1 MNLSFYLKKLK
12 GLDLSRF
19 TETAKRV
26 SSITGRP
33 WRAVLL
39 DIFYCTVRYGSGHVD
54 YEAFRMYEKNSK
66 QRNEILTVGKNNKLY
81 KQFND
86 LRYINYFESKAMFN
100 KKFNAYVKRDW
111 MLVGEGIMYG
121 QTQGTALPEE
131 ARVEGRGSEAFR
143 EFLKDKEYIIA
154 KPLGL
159 SCGTGIEKIKVSDW
173 DVNELYEHL
182 VKDSKPLVEEVVRQH
197 PTMDLLCSTSV
208 NTIRVITILKD
219 GEARIVAGGI
229 RMGQNGIF
237 VDNFNA
243 GGIGVVYDLK
253 TGVVISDGYD
263 KQRRVYKT
271 VPESGVTL
279 KGFQIPLWDEVVSLV
294 KEASLVVPQVGY
306 VGWDVAISADRG
318 PLLIEGNSYP
328 GQDNAQEPDL
338 DAGTYSSIMRILYE
352 G

>member
-19 TETAKRV
+19 TQTAKRV
-26 SSITGRP
+26 SAITGKP

-39 DIFYCTVRYGSGHVD
+39 DIYFCTLKYGSGHVD

-66 QRNEILTVGKNNKLY
+66 QRAEILTVGKNNKLY

-86 LRYINYFESKAMFN
+86 PRYINYFESKAMFN
-100 KKFNAYVKRDW
+100 KKFSDFIKRDW
-111 MLVGEGIMYG
+111 MLVGEGVMYG
-121 QTQGTALPEE
+121 ETQGTALPPE
-131 ARVEGRGSEAFR
+131 ARVEGKGLDDFKAFIS
-143 EFLKDKEYIIA
+143 DNEYIIA

-173 DVNELYEHL
+173 DPEKLYDHL
-182 VKDSKPLVEEVVRQH
+182 VMDSKPLVEEVVKQH
-197 PTMDLLCSTSV
+197 ETMDLLCSTSV
-208 NTIRVITILKD
+208 NTIRVITILKGD
-219 GEARIVAGGI
+219 VVKIVAGGI

-243 GGIGVVYDLK
+243 GGIGVVYDLN

-263 KQRRVYKT
+263 KKRGVYKT
-271 VPESGVTL
+271 VPESGITL
-279 KGFQIPLWDEVVSLV
+279 KGFQIPLWDQIVQLV
-294 KEASLVVPQVGY
+294 DDAARVVPQVGY
-306 VGWDVAISADRG
+306 VGWDVAVSADKG

-338 DAGTYSSIMRILYE
+338 DAGTYGSIMRILYE

>member
-1 MNLSFYLKKLK
+1 MNLTFYLKKLK

-19 TETAKRV
+19 TATAKRV
-26 SSITGRP
+26 SALTGKP
-33 WRAVLL
+33 WRIILL
-39 DIFYCTVRYGSGHVD
+39 DIYFCTLKYGSGHVD

-66 QRNEILTVGKNNKLY
+66 QRDEILTVGKNNKLY

-100 KKFNAYVKRDW
+100 KKFNEFIKRDW

-121 QTQGTALPEE
+121 ETEGTALPPE
-131 ARVEGRGSEAFR
+131 ARVEGQGIDAFR
-143 EFLKDKEYIIA
+143 EFVKDKEYIIA

-159 SCGTGIEKIKVSDW
+159 SCGAGIEKIKLADC
-173 DVNELYEHL
+173 DVVDIYNHL
-182 VKDSKPLVEEVVRQH
+182 VNDSKPLVEEVVKQH
-197 PTMDLLCSTSV
+197 PTMDLLSSSSV

-219 GEARIVAGGI
+219 GDAKLVAGGI
-229 RMGQNGIF
+229 RMSQNGIF

-243 GGIGVVYDLK
+243 GGIGVVFDVK

-263 KQRRVYKT
+263 KIRGVYKT

-279 KGFQIPLWDEVVSLV
+279 KGFQIPQWDEIVKLV
-294 KEASLVVPQVGY
+294 KEAALVVPQVAY
-306 VGWDVAISADRG
+306 VGWDVAVSADKG

-328 GQDNAQEPDL
+328 GQDITQEPDL
-338 DAGTYSSIMRILYE
+338 DTGTYGSIMRNLNE
-352 G
+352 E

>member
-19 TETAKRV
+19 RETAKRV
-26 SSITGRP
+26 SAITGRP

-39 DIFYCTVRYGSGHVD
+39 DIYFCTIKYGSGHVD
-54 YEAFRMYEKNSK
+54 YEAFRMYEKNSR
-66 QRNEILTVGKNNKLY
+66 QRAEILTVGKNNKLY

-100 KKFNAYVKRDW
+100 KKFDEYVKRDW
-111 MLVGEGIMYG
+111 MLAGEGILYG
-121 QTQGTALPEE
+121 ETEGTALPSD
-131 ARVEGRGSEAFR
+131 ARVPGQGIEALR
-143 EFLKDKEYIIA
+143 EFIRDKEYIIA

-159 SCGTGIEKIKVSDW
+159 SCGSGIEKIKVSDW
-173 DVNELYEHL
+173 DPEALYDHL

-197 PTMDLLCSTSV
+197 KTMDLLCSTSV
-208 NTIRVITILKD
+208 NTIRVITILQN
-219 GEARIVAGGI
+219 GEAKIVAGGI

-243 GGIGVVYDLK
+243 GGIGVVYDLN

-263 KQRRVYKT
+263 KQRGVYKT

-279 KGFQIPLWDEVVSLV
+279 KGFRIPQWEEIVKLV

-306 VGWDVAISADRG
+306 VGWDVAVSADRG